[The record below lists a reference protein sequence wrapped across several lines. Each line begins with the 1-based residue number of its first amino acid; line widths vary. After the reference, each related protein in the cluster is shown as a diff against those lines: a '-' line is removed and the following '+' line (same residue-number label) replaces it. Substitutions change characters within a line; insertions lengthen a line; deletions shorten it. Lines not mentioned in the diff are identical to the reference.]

1 MSEKQ
6 KIGHSFKLTIL
17 LILLMSPVIVNAQP
31 VDIVAILGRVQDIFF
46 AIFDGLIVIMV
57 VWAAFLYVTARG
69 EPSKVSS
76 ANKALIWALVGVA
89 VGILANAV
97 SGIVNWLLNG

>member
-17 LILLMSPVIVNAQP
+17 LISLMSPVIVNAQP